1 MFGRQRQHDERSKEK
16 PENRVEKTDYTADGI
31 ENVDDDTL
39 EDPEFPDTEGIGY
52 ETLPGGSV
60 MSYIERVN
68 GGEAE
73 ACFEFQATRHELKI
87 LAGYWYRELMDI
99 ELFWFADQTSGSTEW
114 RTAKYATRR
123 IARIR
128 EMIGDLADEAIA
140 EVDAEFRK
148 QMGETEWERF
158 KALCEAGKYSPW

>member
-16 PENRVEKTDYTADGI
+16 PENPVEKTDYTADGI

-60 MSYIERVN
+60 MGYIERVN

-87 LAGYWYRELMDI
+87 LARYWYREFMEM
-99 ELFWFADQTSGSTEW
+99 ELVWFSHRTTGSREW

-123 IARIR
+123 LARTR
-128 EMIGDLADEAIA
+128 RMIGDLVDEVIA

-148 QMGETEWERF
+148 RIGESEWARF
-158 KALCEAGKYSPW
+158 KAWCETQKYSPW